1 MQRTKQTGRAVSMT
15 NGIIT
20 GTSTA
25 LAFVL
30 LCALITAKLLETEIL
45 AQSSTG
51 YAVMI
56 ILTAASWMGAAIA
69 ESRVKRKRGVVCL
82 LSGLCIYGI
91 LLATTALFFGGQYD
105 GAGETAL
112 LIGCGSILALIL
124 RPNGRNV
131 KNRPRMKI
139 PNR

>member
-15 NGIIT
+15 NVIIT

-82 LSGLCIYGI
+82 LSGICIYGI
-91 LLATTALFFGGQYD
+91 LLATTAMFFGGQYEAV
-105 GAGETAL
+105 GVTMLVVLG
-112 LIGCGSILALIL
+112 GSLSASFVGIKEK
-124 RPNGRNV
+124 RGRIR
-131 KNRPRMKI
+131 KKS
-139 PNR
+139 